1 MRVPAILRA
10 VLALGAFGAM
20 TFDAAAQDVRREYV
34 PGREKVIPHVS
45 GDRHFSN
52 TYDSNWKD
60 EETIRAAIKRGVPS
74 RDINFKD
81 FRWLQKSLDGDMAMD
96 EGREL
101 FDKKDSKGRSCAG
114 CHGANG
120 EKLKGIQAG
129 YPKVHARTG
138 KVTVIPTQIRICA
151 EERLE
156 RNDIREDTR
165 ANAMLAFF
173 IGSLSDGQVIN
184 IDVTTPGPLKDS
196 YERGNEL
203 FFRRTGMFHFACA
216 HCHTAPTATSY
227 IRGQRPSTFFGDA
240 SQYPIWHYPFQLP
253 GQDRGFV
260 FTLQHQIRS
269 CQTLS
274 RMFPGQEGSPSF
286 VDIEVFLTAVS
297 NGYKISI
304 PTMQYNMQMEYLKD
318 RE

>member
-1 MRVPAILRA
+1 MNARAILIA
-10 VLALGAFGAM
+10 LVALGASGFATVGAV
-20 TFDAAAQDVRREYV
+20 AQDVRREHV

-45 GDRHFSN
+45 GDRYFSN
-52 TYDSNWKD
+52 TYDKNWKD
-60 EETIRAAIKRGVPS
+60 EATIRAAIKKGLPS

-81 FRWLQKSLDGDMAMD
+81 FRWLQKSLDGELAMD

-101 FDKKDSKGRSCAG
+101 FHKKDAQGRSCAG
-114 CHGANG
+114 CHDAGGA
-120 EKLKGIQAG
+120 KLKGIQAG
-129 YPKVHARTG
+129 YPKVHPRTG
-138 KVTVIPTQIRICA
+138 KVTVIPSQIRICA

-156 RNDIREDTR
+156 RKDLHEETR

-173 IGSLSDGQVIN
+173 IGSLSDGHVIN
-184 IDVTTPGPLKDS
+184 IDVTKTGPLKDS
-196 YERGNEL
+196 YERGKEL
-203 FFRRTGMFHFACA
+203 FFRRTGQFHFACA
-216 HCHTAPTATSY
+216 HCHTSPTAISY

-260 FTLQHQIRS
+260 FTLQHQIKS

-274 RMFPGQEGSPSF
+274 RMYPGKEGSPSF
-286 VDIEVFLTAVS
+286 IDIETFLTAVS

-304 PTMQYNMQMEYLKD
+304 PTMQYNMQMDYLKE

>member
-1 MRVPAILRA
+1 MDKRAILGA
-10 VLALGAFGAM
+10 LLGLGVLSF
-20 TFDAAAQDVRREYV
+20 AAGSSLAQDVRREHV
-34 PGREKVIPHVS
+34 PGQEKVIPHVS

-60 EETIRAAIKRGVPS
+60 EETVRAAIKKGLPS

-101 FDKKDSKGRSCAG
+101 FAKKDAKGRSCAG
-114 CHGANG
+114 CHGEGG

-129 YPKVHARTG
+129 YPKVHVRTG

-156 RNDIREDTR
+156 RSDLHEETR

-173 IGSLSDGQVIN
+173 IGSLSDGKAIN

-196 YERGNEL
+196 YERGKEL

-216 HCHTAPTATSY
+216 HCHTGQTTVNY

-240 SQYPIWHYPFQLP
+240 TQYPIWHYPFQLP
-253 GQDRGFV
+253 GQDRGGV
-260 FTLQHQIRS
+260 FTLQHQIKS

-274 RMFPGQEGSPSF
+274 RMYPGKEGSQSF
-286 VDIEVFLTAVS
+286 IDIETFLTAVS

-304 PTMQYNMQMEYLKD
+304 PTMQYNMQMDYLKERD
-318 RE
+318 